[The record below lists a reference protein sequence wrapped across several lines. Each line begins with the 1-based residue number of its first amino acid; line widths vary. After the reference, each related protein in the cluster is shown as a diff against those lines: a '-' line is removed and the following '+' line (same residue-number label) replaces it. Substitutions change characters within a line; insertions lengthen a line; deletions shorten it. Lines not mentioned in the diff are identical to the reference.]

1 MWPRLHYRQQIPLG
15 LSLAV
20 LLTALLT
27 VLLAAP
33 LTARSARAETMA
45 RLERAAT
52 LIDAQALPL
61 LATEDVYRVFRLLD
75 DTVALLP
82 GASARQARAAVLD
95 TEGRVFAASDPR
107 AQPIGLRVLGAAHA
121 GPGGTRPAELTRR
134 TSWTRPGGGVAQV
147 DPIRSEDGQLL
158 GYTYIEVDA
167 PVFAPGWQRLAAP
180 AALGGLLAV
189 VVLAPVGWQL
199 GARMAR
205 PVGQIARVIED
216 LTQGDGTTTRRAL
229 PASTDPELARIAAA
243 VDHLIAANAARE
255 RAARRALS
263 AERLAAVGRLTGAI
277 AHEINNPLGGLLN
290 AVQTLRLHGD
300 DAAIR
305 TRTLDL
311 LARGL
316 QQIRATVA
324 ALLPQARVE
333 DRALTANDLDDVLL
347 LAGPA
352 AARAGVELSARDDL
366 LMPPRVPS
374 APMRQAM
381 LNMLLN
387 AVKAAGSGGRVQAR
401 LAADAERVSFCVTNT
416 GAALSA
422 EALARVL
429 ETEGGDD
436 PRGFGLWVCREL
448 ALLHGGGF
456 ELDPAERAGTRLVFW
471 LPNRETT

>member
-1 MWPRLHYRQQIPLG
+1 M
-15 LSLAV
+15 AV
-20 LLTALLT
+20 LLTAWLT

-33 LTARSARAETMA
+33 LTASSARDETMA
-45 RLERAAT
+45 RLERAAA
-52 LIDAQALPL
+52 LIDAQSMPL
-61 LATEDVYRVFRLLD
+61 LATEDVYRTFRLLG

-82 GASARQARAAVLD
+82 GGSSGHARAAVLD
-95 TEGRVFAASDPR
+95 ANGHVFAASDPR
-107 AQPIGLRVLGAAHA
+107 VQPIGLHMLGAGSDGLGLSGAIDLSQRA
-121 GPGGTRPAELTRR
+121 
-134 TSWTRPGGGVAQV
+134 SWTRQDGGVALV
-147 DPIRSEDGQLL
+147 DPIRSIDGQLL

-167 PVFAPGWQRLAAP
+167 PVFAPAWQRLAAP

-189 VVLAPVGWQL
+189 LLLAPIGWQL
-199 GARMAR
+199 GVRMAR

-216 LTQGDGTTTRRAL
+216 LTQGVDSVPRRAL
-229 PASTDPELARIAAA
+229 PTSTDPELARIAAA

-290 AVQTLRLHGD
+290 AVQTLRLHGE
-300 DAAIR
+300 DAGIR
-305 TRTLDL
+305 SRTLDL

-324 ALLPQARVE
+324 ALLPQARIE
-333 DRALTANDLDDVLL
+333 DRALAASDLDDVLL
-347 LAGPA
+347 LASPA

-366 LMPPRVPS
+366 SVLPRVPS

-387 AVKAAGSGGRVQAR
+387 AIKAAGSGGCVQAR

-422 EALARVL
+422 EALAQVL
-429 ETEGGDD
+429 EAEGGDD

-448 ALLHGGGF
+448 ALLYGGGF

-471 LPNRETT
+471 LPNREMT